1 MNYLI
6 FAYLLALVLPLFMR
20 SWRASVAGLCLQALA
35 MSAMIWLNFQ
45 HFSMSALLAF
55 FDMALLRTLVAPSL
69 LTFSAQVREDS
80 DAFDL
85 IAANLLIWSV
95 ALILLV
101 LGFWFSNSL
110 AGDNPGVTMHV
121 GVACCG
127 VLMALLILANQ
138 RSPLGQAIAILTLE
152 NAVALFELR
161 SRHHVAVPVQIGLS
175 ISYFITIV
183 IMTHLLRRMGA
194 YDETT
199 NHPADTA
206 IL

>member
-20 SWRASVAGLCLQALA
+20 SWHASVAGLCMQAVA

-45 HFSMSALLAF
+45 HFSMSALLGF
-55 FDMALLRTLVAPSL
+55 FDMALLRALLMPWL
-69 LTFSAQVREDS
+69 LTNSAQMREDP
-80 DAFDL
+80 DTFDL
-85 IAANLLIWSV
+85 IPANLLIWTV

-110 AGDNPGVTMHV
+110 AGDNTGVTLHV

-127 VLMALLILANQ
+127 ILMALLILANQ
-138 RSPLGQAIAILTLE
+138 RSPLGQAFAMLTLQ
-152 NAVALFELR
+152 NAIVLFELR
-161 SRHHVAVPVQIGLS
+161 SRHHTLTIIQIFLS
-175 ISYFITIV
+175 ASYLTSILV
-183 IMTHLLRRMGA
+183 MNHLLRRMGA
-194 YDETT
+194 SDEATT
-199 NHPADTA
+199 HPADTA